1 MKHLIFIILVLLICV
16 SGLFAKKFKIG
27 VIVDGS
33 STRVEQIEKLI
44 QREILDLTS
53 IEFDVSFPADKR
65 VDGRWD
71 KNTIEAGL
79 SQLLADPEVDL
90 VITLG
95 VAASHLI
102 SRRGN
107 LEKPAIAPFIIDAK
121 LQGLPIKKG
130 HSDVKNLCFVNI
142 PSSVNRDLVLFLDL
156 TSAKNLAILINP
168 LYLQAIPEFGQRFA
182 DFSSQ
187 RDVIVQEI
195 PVTDNIDRILESIS
209 ADAEGVYVTGLVHL
223 ADAKF
228 DQLITGI
235 SDRGLPSITFLGRAD
250 VEKGVLTT
258 LRGDF
263 FARISRRIALNTQ
276 RIFLGEKAH
285 KIPVDFPLQEQ
296 LIVNMKTARLI
307 GFYPPWNFLSDAE
320 LLYDEPVERGE
331 LISLNQVVA
340 QALKNNLGLAGQKY
354 ALVSGQQ
361 EVNRARTALFPQ
373 LSAGAT
379 GLIIDK
385 DRAEASFGNQA
396 ERSLTGSLNASQLIF
411 AEGAWANLSIQ
422 NSLQR
427 SRVAELRLL
436 ELDITLS
443 ASTAYINLLRARAF
457 ERIEKDNLNQ
467 SRKNYAQALV
477 RQSVGTAGPAEVFRW
492 ESQISANR
500 SSMLKAEAQTNLA
513 RLELNKILHRPLE
526 TAYQYEEL
534 DSTSTVLQRSTF
546 IADRYVSNPR
556 LFQIFRDFMVVL
568 TLENAQELK
577 AIDAAIAAQDRA
589 LSSIRNSFW
598 APTIA
603 LQGQYS
609 SIFEKDGAGS
619 SGGFSFPGV
628 SIPTADDDNWSVALN
643 LSLPL
648 FSGGER
654 FVAGK
659 QANEELNRLNVER
672 QALVERLEQR
682 TRAAVYQAG
691 ASFSTIEETK
701 NAEQA
706 AIQTLNIVEES
717 YSQGA
722 VNILDL
728 LDAQNNALISEL
740 LAADAIY
747 TFINDLMNVQRA
759 GGMSYLSS
767 DDESYQTYINRLND
781 YYTKNGIEIE
791 RLR

>member
-1 MKHLIFIILVLLICV
+1 V
-16 SGLFAKKFKIG
+16 
-27 VIVDGS
+27 
-33 STRVEQIEKLI
+33 
-44 QREILDLTS
+44 
-53 IEFDVSFPADKR
+53 
-65 VDGRWD
+65 
-71 KNTIEAGL
+71 
-79 SQLLADPEVDL
+79 
-90 VITLG
+90 
-95 VAASHLI
+95 
-102 SRRGN
+102 
-107 LEKPAIAPFIIDAK
+107 
-121 LQGLPIKKG
+121 
-130 HSDVKNLCFVNI
+130 HSL
-142 PSSVNRDLVLFLDL
+142 RDC
-156 TSAKNLAILINP
+156 
-168 LYLQAIPEFGQRFA
+168 R
-182 DFSSQ
+182 
-187 RDVIVQEI
+187 
-195 PVTDNIDRILESIS
+195 
-209 ADAEGVYVTGLVHL
+209 
-223 ADAKF
+223 
-228 DQLITGI
+228 
-235 SDRGLPSITFLGRAD
+235 
-250 VEKGVLTT
+250 
-258 LRGDF
+258 
-263 FARISRRIALNTQ
+263 
-276 RIFLGEKAH
+276 
-285 KIPVDFPLQEQ
+285 
-296 LIVNMKTARLI
+296 
-307 GFYPPWNFLSDAE
+307 
-320 LLYDEPVERGE
+320 
-331 LISLNQVVA
+331 
-340 QALKNNLGLAGQKY
+340 
-354 ALVSGQQ
+354 
-361 EVNRARTALFPQ
+361 
-373 LSAGAT
+373 
-379 GLIIDK
+379 
-385 DRAEASFGNQA
+385 
-396 ERSLTGSLNASQLIF
+396 
-411 AEGAWANLSIQ
+411 
-422 NSLQR
+422 
-427 SRVAELRLL
+427 
-436 ELDITLS
+436 
-443 ASTAYINLLRARAF
+443 
-457 ERIEKDNLNQ
+457 
-467 SRKNYAQALV
+467 
-477 RQSVGTAGPAEVFRW
+477 
-492 ESQISANR
+492 
-500 SSMLKAEAQTNLA
+500 
-513 RLELNKILHRPLE
+513 
-526 TAYQYEEL
+526 
-534 DSTSTVLQRSTF
+534 
-546 IADRYVSNPR
+546 
-556 LFQIFRDFMVVL
+556 VVL